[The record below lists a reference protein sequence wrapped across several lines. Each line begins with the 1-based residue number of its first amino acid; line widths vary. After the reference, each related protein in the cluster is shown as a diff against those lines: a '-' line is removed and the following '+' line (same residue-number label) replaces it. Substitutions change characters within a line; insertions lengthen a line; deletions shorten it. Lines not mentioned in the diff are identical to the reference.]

1 MVAVAEEIFQPSTLT
16 IQLVSIALV
25 NTLLGSRTL
34 ETARWLNLRKSPFS
48 LLQTK
53 QLEQGFL
60 LPPGILRVTLS
71 LEGGSVAVS
80 GNLRTVIDIQK
91 YRRMKH
97 SRMNGSLNTT
107 CFSELT
113 MYIFLVLITI
123 I

>member
-34 ETARWLNLRKSPFS
+34 ETARWLNLRKSLTRQAFS

-71 LEGGSVAVS
+71 LEGGSVAV
-80 GNLRTVIDIQK
+80 LDICAPF
-91 YRRMKH
+91 
-97 SRMNGSLNTT
+97 STFGSTDLM
-107 CFSELT
+107 EL
-113 MYIFLVLITI
+113 
-123 I
+123 